1 MARIFDDITNDTPQ
15 NVYAGAPIQEI
26 KALNASASD
35 QYNQSRTA
43 KDALDVMAANL
54 DLRDVDYQVKKRVI
68 DETKAK
74 FKDLTSRG
82 DYQNAQYLIQDV
94 TKTLATDQELQGAI
108 QSRQKE
114 LAYYK
119 GLKDQL
125 DKGEISQDIYNYGVA
140 QSREANINPVRYD
153 PATMTS
159 KGIFTGQNISKDL
172 SKEIYDN
179 MNNRIKDW
187 QPESIT
193 TINGKQF
200 KKTSASPTGYF
211 DITTGKEVK
220 EDEVYNALRTE
231 LENTGEYKDFLNQE
245 KAIDFRKQFRQADGT
260 VRSIDRSDVGKLGL
274 SDNKI
279 KTLIS
284 GISENTLNDLSKSK
298 DKKSQEEYKKYSD
311 LRNSVNVDNLSQEQL
326 NKLYNYAYSQQQSD
340 KYVKPAT
347 AKAEY
352 QLFED
357 KYLEDSFGL
366 ENLKFQHKLSED
378 KAKAELSSAGVRAAP
393 ENVSQLQQYRYSDIL
408 ATQQSLADVNKE
420 LSQISTQL
428 PNATEAT
435 RKELLQREQILR
447 NKAQLLKR
455 NQNSLENS
463 MDQKGYDT
471 TKDYAAYL
479 ETSSDKSLTNELF
492 SRVLNLPANKIDT
505 DLAANISVMKNNLNN
520 PGRDPSTTM
529 DYIDVIR
536 AIKSNPETKAIL
548 EDVKSKIADKLATVP
563 ERTVWDKINF
573 GGLGAGSGK
582 TDLEKLQILKENLNS
597 TKEKYLEKEKTKSIA
612 TQFIAIDE
620 NNNNKESD
628 SGKTSNKV
636 IRETNDLVGSLVRNP
651 SSELTTESGIPL
663 YEIGSG
669 EKEGYKFIDKA
680 GKSAKPDLTKTK
692 VNISS
697 QTVGGKV
704 PIGVTLF
711 DTDGNALYFDDEQK
725 GQATILV
732 YPKNDEVTLGSLRN
746 IGRDYIRNGKDN
758 STKMKGIQY
767 MANSEY
773 KSQLDNQIA
782 PDFWDDKPKGYSE
795 DVTLNI
801 KGQPVQIKFV
811 KENTGNGQTEFSISP
826 INGDPKTFYNV
837 DGKPIKT
844 FKSLEQAATVLF
856 YNENYKEDILPY
868 MK

>member
-1 MARIFDDITNDTPQ
+1 MARIFDDITNDNPL
-15 NVYAGAPIQEI
+15 NVYAGAPVQEV
-26 KALNASASD
+26 KALNAQAAD
-35 QYNQSRTA
+35 DYNKSRNA

-94 TKTLATDQELQGAI
+94 TKGLSTDQQLQGAL

-114 LAYYK
+114 LSYYK
-119 GLKDQL
+119 NLKDQL
-125 DKGEISQDIYNYGVA
+125 DKGEINQDIYNYGIA
-140 QSREANINPVRYD
+140 QSKEANTDPVSFD
-153 PATMTS
+153 SNTMST
-159 KGIFTGQNISKDL
+159 KGIFLGQNISKDL

-193 TINGKQF
+193 NINGQQY
-200 KKTSASPTGYF
+200 KKSSTSPTGYF
-211 DITTGKEVK
+211 NITTGKEVR

-245 KAIDFRKQFRQADGT
+245 KAIDYRKQFRNPNGSYRQIGKDD
-260 VRSIDRSDVGKLGL
+260 IGKLGL

-279 KTLIS
+279 KTLLS
-284 GISENTLNDLSKSK
+284 GVSEDTLNKLSKAK
-298 DKKSQEEYKKYSD
+298 DKKNQEEYQKNSQ
-311 LRNSVNVDNLSQEQL
+311 LRNSINTDNLSQDQL
-326 NKLYNYAYSQQQSD
+326 SKLYNYTYKQQQSD

-352 QLFED
+352 QLFDD
-357 KYLEDSFGL
+357 KYLENSFGM
-366 ENLKFQHKLSED
+366 ENLKFQHKLAED
-378 KAKAELSSAGVRAAP
+378 KAKHELSNAGVKAAP
-393 ENVSQLQQYRYSDIL
+393 ENTSQLQQYKYSDIL
-408 ATQQSLADVNKE
+408 ANQQSLSDVNKE
-420 LSQISTQL
+420 LSQINTQI
-428 PNATEAT
+428 PTATEAT
-435 RKELLQREQILR
+435 KKELLQRSQVLA
-447 NKAQLLKR
+447 NKANLLKR

-463 MDQKGYDT
+463 MESKGYNT
-471 TKDYAAYL
+471 SKYYADYL
-479 ETSSDKSLTNELF
+479 ENSPDKSLTKELF
-492 SRVLNLPANKIDT
+492 SKLLSLPADKMTSTLSANIKLMNDNLNLDNNLVSTSLDYKDVI
-505 DLAANISVMKNNLNN
+505 NQIKNNPNTK
-520 PGRDPSTTM
+520 GVFDE
-529 DYIDVIR
+529 
-536 AIKSNPETKAIL
+536 IKNKL
-548 EDVKSKIADKLATVP
+548 VDKLADVP
-563 ERTVWDKINF
+563 ERTGWDKISF
-573 GGLGAGSGK
+573 GGLGAGGGK
-582 TDLEKLQILKENLNS
+582 TDLERLQLLKENLNS
-597 TKEKYLEKEKTKSIA
+597 TKEKFLDKEKTKSIS

-636 IRETNDLVGSLVRNP
+636 IRETNDLVSSLVRNP

-669 EKEGYKFIDKA
+669 EREGYKFINKE
-680 GKSAKPDLTKTK
+680 GKSAKPDLTKSK
-692 VNISS
+692 VNLAS
-697 QTVGGKV
+697 QTIGGKV
-704 PIGVTLF
+704 PLGVTLF
-711 DTDGNALYFDDEQK
+711 DTDGNALYYDDEQK
-725 GQATILV
+725 GQATMLV

-746 IGRDYIRNGKDN
+746 IGQDYIKNGKDHA
-758 STKMKGIQY
+758 TQLKGIQY

-773 KSQLDNQIA
+773 KSQLDNQVS

-801 KGQPVQIKFV
+801 KGQPTQIKFV
-811 KENTGNGQTEFSISP
+811 KENTGNGQTEFSIAP
-826 INGDPKTFYNV
+826 INGESKTFFNI

-856 YNENYKEDILPY
+856 YNENYKEDIAPY